1 MRHYLR
7 QILNQEED
15 YVTFTKNYMGQITEN
30 TL

>member
-15 YVTFTKNYMGQITEN
+15 YVTFTKINMAQIAEN